1 MPPGHAGLT
10 EATRPKPT
18 FTFSLL
24 AILGGQVAIG
34 VVALVTEI
42 TYARLLGPSARGI
55 VGLCLMSIGL
65 GTLVGGLGGEGT
77 IVYCASRS
85 RDKKSSWLPA
95 VLLWGSLGCAMA
107 AALWF
112 LAYWKFHLPFLRGI
126 SDPSARVALFS
137 IPVAVLFT
145 YTMALAS
152 GTEQFRLRSV
162 CAALRQAAGI
172 LSFFF
177 FLPFIGRTA
186 EGALWGNFAGLAI
199 ASLTGL
205 VLLRRNIQAFWRTTG
220 AIQNL
225 KPTLSY
231 GLRGQAGNLPTFF
244 TYRLDVFIINYFLDP
259 AQLGFYALGVVIS
272 EALWQIPQAVASA
285 LFPRTARTLEQD
297 ATQFTCFVLRQVL
310 LITSLCGIAIA
321 VLSPFI
327 IPLVFGA
334 RFNPA
339 VPVIWWILP
348 GTIALSLGK
357 VACAD
362 LAGRGKIGY
371 SSVFAF
377 VCFAIAALLD
387 WFLIPRMGIQGAAV
401 ASSLAYFANAA
412 LALAALRYELRV
424 KWRYLLFPARG
435 DFGAYRRS
443 CLRFKAAL
451 ALAPAKQA
459 GVDAVLFS
467 QEGD

>member
-1 MPPGHAGLT
+1 MMA
-10 EATRPKPT
+10 
-18 FTFSLL
+18 LL
-24 AILGGQVAIG
+24 
-34 VVALVTEI
+34 TEI

-55 VGLCLMSIGL
+55 ISLCLMSVGL

-85 RDKKSSWLPA
+85 RDTKSSWLPA
-95 VLLWGSLGCAMA
+95 VLLWGCLGCALA
-107 AALWF
+107 SALWI
-112 LAYWKFHLPFLRGI
+112 LAYWHFHVPFLRGI
-126 SDPSARVALFS
+126 SGPSARVTLFS
-137 IPVAVLFT
+137 IPAAVVFA
-145 YTMALAS
+145 YAIALAS
-152 GTEQFRLRSV
+152 GTERFRLRSV

-177 FLPFIGRTA
+177 FLLFIRRTPEA
-186 EGALWGNFAGLAI
+186 ALWGNFAGLAI
-199 ASLTGL
+199 GSLVAL
-205 VLLRRNIQAFWRTTG
+205 FLLRRYLTGFWSISEGVQHLR
-220 AIQNL
+220 
-225 KPTLSY
+225 PTLSY
-231 GLRGQAGNLPTFF
+231 GLRSQAGNLPTFF

-321 VLSPFI
+321 ALSPLM
-327 IPLVFGA
+327 IPLVFGV
-334 RFNPA
+334 RFKPA

-362 LAGRGKIGY
+362 LAGRGRVGY

-377 VCFAIAALLD
+377 VCFAVAALLD
-387 WFLIPRMGIQGAAV
+387 WLLIPRMGIQGAAV
-401 ASSLAYFANAA
+401 ASSLAYSANAA

-424 KWRYLLFPARG
+424 KWRSLLFPVLG
-435 DFGAYRRS
+435 DLDAYRRA
-443 CLRFKAAL
+443 CVRFKAAL
-451 ALAPAKQA
+451 ALAPAKRA
-459 GVDAVLFS
+459 GVDVMLSS